1 MLRKGHRRPAPDEAG
16 AGSTAG
22 GVISGRA
29 LRVPSHHPCVMSDI
43 DGPRGRVS
51 FGRRVRLRR
60 AVGALALATVPV
72 VLAAAPLV
80 PLAVLLGPAGLGV
93 LDTAA
98 LGGLPPVAAAA
109 LAAVVIGLG
118 GAASAGPVLAARRIA
133 RLPEAELD
141 DRPAGFVADRVAT
154 LAGAVGVDPPAVTV
168 VRADAANVAVTDGH
182 RGARLVVSTRLLSL
196 PAAGRDAALR
206 HALVRLRTR
215 EAAVTTALLPALAL
229 VETVALLATLLVG
242 RRADRTAADRR
253 VNRIHGYEPEEN
265 RIPPRAYT
273 VAGALLWLILLPAWA
288 PAAVGD
294 RLYVGGGRRDADAA
308 VARLGSDERA
318 GLGNAVAFAGEAAGA
333 ADWPPLLDRL
343 SLASMADAET
353 GRVRGTSRQE
363 ARLRLALL
371 RSKRSL

>member
-1 MLRKGHRRPAPDEAG
+1 
-16 AGSTAG
+16 
-22 GVISGRA
+22 
-29 LRVPSHHPCVMSDI
+29 MSDS
-43 DGPRGRVS
+43 DDPRGGS
-51 FGRRVRLRR
+51 DFGRRVRLRR
-60 AVGALALATVPV
+60 AVGALALAAVPALLV
-72 VLAAAPLV
+72 AAPLV

-93 LDTAA
+93 LTPAA
-98 LGGLPPVAAAA
+98 LGGIPPVVAAAF
-109 LAAVVIGLG
+109 AAVALGLG
-118 GAASAGPVLAARRIA
+118 GSALAGPVLADRRIA
-133 RLPEAELD
+133 RLPPADLD
-141 DRPAGFVADRVAT
+141 DRHEAFVDDRVST
-154 LAGAVGVDPPAVTV
+154 LAEAVGVDAPTVTV
-168 VRADAANVAVTDGH
+168 VRADAANVAVADGF
-182 RGARLVVSTRLLSL
+182 RGGRLVVSTRLLAL
-196 PAAGRDAALR
+196 PAADRDAALR

-242 RRADRTAADRR
+242 RCADRTAADRR
-253 VNRIHGYEPEEN
+253 VNRIHGYEPEED
-265 RIPPRAYT
+265 RVPPRAYT
-273 VAGALLWLILLPAWA
+273 VAGVLLWLLLLPAWV

-308 VARLGSDERA
+308 VARLGTAERD

-363 ARLRLALL
+363 ARFRLALL

>member
-1 MLRKGHRRPAPDEAG
+1 
-16 AGSTAG
+16 
-22 GVISGRA
+22 
-29 LRVPSHHPCVMSDI
+29 MSDS
-43 DGPRGRVS
+43 DGPNAREVDAPSPGTADGRS
-51 FGRRVRLRR
+51 GRVRLRR
-60 AVGALALATVPV
+60 AAGAVALATVPAL
-72 VLAAAPLV
+72 LAAAPLV
-80 PLAVLLGPAGLGV
+80 PAAALLGPAGLGV
-93 LDTAA
+93 LDPVA
-98 LGGLPPVAAAA
+98 LGGLPPTVAAA
-109 LAAVVIGLG
+109 LAAVVLGPGGSALIGPFL
-118 GAASAGPVLAARRIA
+118 VDRRIG

-141 DRPAGFVADRVAT
+141 DRPAEFVAHRVTT
-154 LAGAVGVDPPAVTV
+154 LAGEVGVGVPSVTV
-168 VRADAANVAVTDGH
+168 VRADAANVAVADGY

-196 PAAGRDAALR
+196 PAADRDAALR

-265 RIPPRAYT
+265 RIPPWAYT
-273 VAGALLWLILLPAWA
+273 VAGVLLWLLLLPAWI

-308 VARLGSDERA
+308 VARLGSAERD

-333 ADWPPLLDRL
+333 TDWPPLLDRL